1 MTISDHWRREM
12 RITRPLLFCMLS
24 FALLACRSSHPYQP
38 PLSPAIFTPDGSAIV
53 FSVAGGANC
62 FLYQADIATGA
73 VRRVTRASSGCES
86 DPAFSP
92 DGRQLAFMR
101 ASRSGEHAA
110 LVIGKPDGTDTRII
124 VPNTDDNLTPTFV
137 PHSKQVLF
145 LRSGAFEHYSPVVGS
160 RRHKFDVF
168 SVDAETGKVNPVT
181 EKQFYEINN
190 ISVSDDGKELLL
202 SVSTYREGE
211 HFLVMPVVKSPS
223 APKSLRPSVPNG
235 PPGGPIDYGA
245 VWLPD
250 GKGFLFYA
258 ATEPPGG
265 GNFDYNL
272 YRFTIAS
279 ETTEKLTQFSGML
292 DGFNVSA
299 DGKKAVILRQG
310 VYSIL
315 DLSTKQL
322 TPVKLQQSF

>member
-1 MTISDHWRREM
+1 M
-12 RITRPLLFCMLS
+12 S

-53 FSVAGGANC
+53 FSVAGDANC
-62 FLYQADIATGA
+62 FLYQADIASGA
-73 VRRVTRASSGCES
+73 VRRVTKATSGCES

-101 ASRSGEHAA
+101 APRSGEHAA
-110 LVIGKPDGTDTRII
+110 LVIGKLDGTGTRII
-124 VPNTDDNLTPTFV
+124 VPDTDDNLMPVFV
-137 PHSKQVLF
+137 PHSRQVPF
-145 LRSGAFEHYSPVVGS
+145 LRSGAFEHHSPLVDN

-168 SVDAETGKVNPVT
+168 SVDTETGNVT
-181 EKQFYEINN
+181 SLTEQKFYEINH
-190 ISVSDDGKELLL
+190 ISVSSDGKQLLL
-202 SVSTYREGE
+202 SVSTYREGD
-211 HFLVMPVVKSPS
+211 HFLVAPIGKSPS
-223 APKSLRPSVPNG
+223 AARSLQPSVPNG
-235 PPGGPIDYGA
+235 PEGGPIDRRA

-250 GKGFLFYA
+250 GKTFLFSA
-258 ATEPPGG
+258 ATEPPSG
-265 GNFDYNL
+265 GNFDYNI

-279 ETTEKLTQFSGML
+279 GTIEKLTQSSGMM
-292 DGFNVSA
+292 DGFSVSA

>member
-1 MTISDHWRREM
+1 M
-12 RITRPLLFCMLS
+12 RNKRPLLLCVMS

-62 FLYQADIATGA
+62 FLYQADIASGA
-73 VRRVTRASSGCES
+73 VHRVTKATSGCEF

-101 ASRSGEHAA
+101 APRSGEHAA
-110 LVIGKPDGTDTRII
+110 LVIGKPDGTDPRTL
-124 VPNTDDNLTPTFV
+124 VSDTDDNLMPAFV
-137 PHSKQVLF
+137 PYSKQVLF
-145 LRSGAFEHYSPVVGS
+145 LRSGAFEHHSPLVDN

-168 SVDAETGKVNPVT
+168 SVDTETRNVT
-181 EKQFYEINN
+181 SLTEQKFYEINN
-190 ISVSDDGKELLL
+190 ISISADGRQLLL
-202 SVSTYREGE
+202 SVSTYPEGD
-211 HFLVMPVVKSPS
+211 HFLVVPVVKSPS
-223 APKSLRPSVPNG
+223 AARSLQPGVPNR
-235 PPGGPIDYGA
+235 PQGGSIDRRA

-250 GKGFLFYA
+250 GKSFLFSA

-265 GNFDYNL
+265 GNFDYNV

-279 ETTEKLTQFSGML
+279 GTIEKLTQFSGL
-292 DGFNVSA
+292 LNGFSVSA